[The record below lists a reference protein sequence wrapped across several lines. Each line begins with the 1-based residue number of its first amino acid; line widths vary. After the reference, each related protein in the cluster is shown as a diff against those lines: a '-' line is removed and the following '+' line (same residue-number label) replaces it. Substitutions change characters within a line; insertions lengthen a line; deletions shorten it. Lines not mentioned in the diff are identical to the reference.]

1 MQITIQQRG
10 QGIGAIIYTLRHF
23 IPVAKKLKLDFTINP
38 ETWIYFE
45 NKEFDQARFDQ
56 LFKLHPDAKREPPG
70 YTFSAYSIEALSK
83 ADIKPLN
90 HLEVI
95 DLKEKSELY
104 KGFRIACHA
113 RFGLGEKS
121 PEDLADLKTR
131 VVTKQRYWHTL
142 KEYLEPGEKFFLA
155 SDNANFICETKAH
168 FPGQVIHYDHQ
179 ESGAIASHVNNTNPV
194 QALYEAMQDLI
205 SLSYAETL
213 IFNRSSLS
221 KYAAQKVKKA
231 VALYP

>member
-10 QGIGAIIYTLRHF
+10 QGIGAIIYTMRHF

-45 NKEFDQARFDQ
+45 NKEFDRARFDQ
-56 LFKLHPDAKREPPG
+56 LFKLHPDAYREPPG
-70 YTFSAYSIEALSK
+70 YTFSAYSIKAFNK
-83 ADIKPLN
+83 ADIEAID
-90 HLEVI
+90 HLQVI
-95 DLKEKSELY
+95 DLIDKSELY

-113 RFGLGEKS
+113 RFGLGENSEQDIK
-121 PEDLADLKTR
+121 DLSRR
-131 VVTKQRYWHTL
+131 VIKKERYWHTL
-142 KEYLEPGEKFFLA
+142 NEYLQPGEKFFLA

-179 ESGAIASHVNNTNPV
+179 ESGAIASHVNNNDPV
-194 QALYEAMQDLI
+194 QALYEAMKDLV

-213 IFNRSSLS
+213 IFNNSSLTR
-221 KYAAQKVKKA
+221 YAAQKVKKA